1 MKFISKAKIASFYK
15 KYEKGTWTF
24 LSVIIILVS
33 ANVIGN
39 RISNSFGGNSY
50 GDLSSEEASSGADSS
65 CNVQGINIHGEIF
78 TYHSPDSFND
88 VDKLKYDQSSSDDI
102 LFQVGEAQNNDN
114 IKAIIV
120 EIDSPGGSGVAGEEI
135 ARSFK
140 NSKKPV
146 IAFIRGQGM
155 SAAYMGATGAETIF
169 ASRFSDIGSIGVTMS
184 YIQNTEK
191 NKKAGLEYVTLSSG
205 KYKDAGSPDKTLTAD
220 EKNLFMRDIKIGYEY
235 FVKLVAE
242 NRKLDI
248 EKVRKLADGSSMMG
262 EEALKNGLID
272 KIGLYPD
279 VEKFVSDKIGE
290 EANVCW

>member
-1 MKFISKAKIASFYK
+1 MIPKSEIKLLGFIK
-15 KYEKGTWTF
+15 KYEKNIWTF
-24 LSVIIILVS
+24 LSIVIILVS

-39 RISNSFGGNSY
+39 SISGSFNNGNNESY
-50 GDLSSEEASSGADSS
+50 FSDSDESSEDLN
-65 CNVQGINIHGEIF
+65 CNVLGINIHGEIF
-78 TYHSPDSFND
+78 TYLSPNSFND
-88 VDKLKYDQSSSDDI
+88 TDNLIYDEVSSEDI
-102 LFQVGEAQNNDN
+102 LAQVGAAQSEDS

-135 ARSFK
+135 MRSFK

-146 IAFIRGQGM
+146 IAFIRDQGL

-169 ASRFSDIGSIGVTMS
+169 ASRFSDIGSIGLTMS
-184 YIQNTEK
+184 YLQNTEK
-191 NKKAGLEYVTLSSG
+191 NKKEGLEYVTLSSG
-205 KYKDAGSPDKTLTAD
+205 KYKDAGSPDRALTGD
-220 EKNLFMRDIKIGYEY
+220 EKDLFMRDIKIGYEY
-235 FVKLVAE
+235 FVSLVSQ

-279 VEKFVSDKIGE
+279 VVKFVSEKIGE
-290 EANVCW
+290 EADVCW